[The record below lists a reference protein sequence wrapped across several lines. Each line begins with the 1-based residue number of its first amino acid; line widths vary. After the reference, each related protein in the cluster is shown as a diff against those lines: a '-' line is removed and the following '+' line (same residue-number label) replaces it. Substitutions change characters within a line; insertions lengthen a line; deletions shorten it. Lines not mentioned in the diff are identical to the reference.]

1 MKKTKYRDSIRLNCT
16 LCIERLLQRKV
27 MNNAILLY
35 PRFSRKG
42 FVSKHLLVVSV
53 GYFSLIF
60 RREVSAWQN
69 VTVTNETLGELSI
82 AVAEPVRTP

>member
-1 MKKTKYRDSIRLNCT
+1 
-16 LCIERLLQRKV
+16 
-27 MNNAILLY
+27 MNNFAILLY
-35 PRFSRKG
+35 PRFSGKG

-53 GYFSLIF
+53 GYFYLIF

>member
-1 MKKTKYRDSIRLNCT
+1 
-16 LCIERLLQRKV
+16 

-53 GYFSLIF
+53 DYFSLIF